1 MISRSNPWAD
11 PVVARAT
18 ETPDRAAK
26 PEEGS
31 PGAHQKDRLG
41 PIGPCVQLVTE
52 TVWDWPQLGLTSGW
66 IWPIPLLGGWRLRP
80 SGARTGGS
88 LVAKALGL
96 VAGGQGAGAERV
108 VRLGVG
114 GMAMVMAVV
123 MAVAVTVVMAVAGV
137 MAVAVAVAVIG
148 AVMVLGTV
156 AVVRTV
162 AVIGAGAGGGAA
174 RRGQGDAV
182 RLAGA
187 GALQVAEGAGFAE
200 ALHMVVMAA
209 LGGAH
214 LQLKTE
220 HLGPVFAQGTVHLG
234 VAPQHLIE
242 ALAEGFHHQGVVA

>member
-1 MISRSNPWAD
+1 MPAKRIGWVPSVPVCSWSLRRSGIGLSWARPQLD
-11 PVVARAT
+11 PTSVG
-18 ETPDRAAK
+18 PD
-26 PEEGS
+26 
-31 PGAHQKDRLG
+31 LG
-41 PIGPCVQLVTE
+41 WTR
-52 TVWDWPQLGLTSGW
+52 PQLGLTSGG
-66 IWPIPLLGGWRLRP
+66 IWPIPLLGGWWLGP
-80 SGARTGGS
+80 NGARTGGS

-96 VAGGQGAGAERV
+96 VAGGQGAGPERV

-123 MAVAVTVVMAVAGV
+123 MAV
-137 MAVAVAVAVIG
+137 
-148 AVMVLGTV
+148 MVLGTV

-162 AVIGAGAGGGAA
+162 AVIEAGAGGGAA
-174 RRGQGDAV
+174 RGGQGDAV

-200 ALHMVVMAA
+200 ALHVVVVAA

-234 VAPQHLIE
+234 VAAQHFVE